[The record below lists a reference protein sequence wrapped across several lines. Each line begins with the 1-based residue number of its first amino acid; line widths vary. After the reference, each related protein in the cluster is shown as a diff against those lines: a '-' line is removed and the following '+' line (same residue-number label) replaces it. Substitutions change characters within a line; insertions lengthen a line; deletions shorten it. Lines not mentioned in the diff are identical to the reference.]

1 MTGLRIGV
9 LGLCL
14 LSLSGCGR
22 AGFLPSASHGEAR
35 YSGVGLYPAGQGW
48 SRIVVSA
55 ESTPTDQAKRAD
67 DETVIVV
74 VDGATG
80 EVRQCGNLSGYC
92 VAMNPWNRSPA
103 SLGAQP
109 VRLTPPASEPS
120 MPIKGS
126 AQVKAN

>member
-1 MTGLRIGV
+1 MIVLRIGV

-22 AGFLPSASHGEAR
+22 AAFLPSASHGEAR

-48 SRIVVSA
+48 SRIVGSA
-55 ESTPTDQAKRAD
+55 ESTAADQAKRAD

-92 VAMNPWNRSPA
+92 VTMNPWNRSPA
-103 SLGAQP
+103 NLGAQP
-109 VRLTPPASEPS
+109 VKLAPPASEPS
-120 MPIKGS
+120 MPS
-126 AQVKAN
+126 QAPAPLKAK